1 MKTLNEYKKMLH
13 TYVGKY
19 AHQMLCAPSE
29 KLPYAYIVPGS
40 NLYSTTLWDWDC
52 WMTDI
57 ALRQYA
63 KSDDAFKDILPE
75 YELGCLNNFAKYT
88 SKEGFMPIC
97 IEKEKGNYFDS
108 PSEGGW
114 PNMHKPVYA
123 QHAAFLQEQGLNISK
138 EIIETADL
146 FLQAYEKRFM
156 HKQTGLFYWQND
168 CAIGVDNDPCTYF
181 RPPKSSGSILL
192 NSFLYKEMW
201 ALSVLYE
208 KQNDMEKVKYW
219 AKRAEQLKVAISN
232 YCFDMRDGNFY
243 SVDFN
248 LLPNDNIT
256 GLHSGAPR
264 DWECL
269 LMRFDV
275 WSNIL
280 PLWAGVADKA
290 QAEAVLQ
297 RFRDHKTYRA
307 EYGIRTLSP
316 LEKMYDL
323 SATTN
328 PSNWR
333 GPVWGVAN
341 YFSWRAMLKYGYE
354 DDAVWLAET
363 TIRLLGKDIEETGTL
378 HEYYHPDTGKAIM
391 TPDFINWN
399 ALVLNMIAWLEG
411 KECCF
416 EF

>member
-1 MKTLNEYKKMLH
+1 MNKMNHYKEILSA
-13 TYVGKY
+13 YVGKY
-19 AHQMLCAPSE
+19 AGQMFCEPS
-29 KLPYAYIVPGS
+29 KRLQHPYIVPGS
-40 NLYSTTLWDWDC
+40 NLYSKTLWDWDS

-63 KSDDAFKDILPE
+63 LQDAELAEKLPK
-75 YELGCLNNFAKYT
+75 YELGCLKNFADYT
-88 SKEGFMPIC
+88 TKDGFMPIC
-97 IEKEKGNYFDS
+97 IERDNGNFFAS
-108 PSEGGW
+108 PSEEKW

-123 QHAAFLQEQGLNISK
+123 QHAVFLQEQGLEISE
-138 EIIETADL
+138 EILKAADV
-146 FLQAYEKRFM
+146 FLSAYEQHFM
-156 HKQTGLFYWQND
+156 HDKTGLFFWQDD

-181 RPPKSSGSILL
+181 RPEKSSGSILL
-192 NSFLYKEMW
+192 NSFVYKEML
-201 ALSVLYE
+201 ALSVLFE
-208 KQNDMEKVKYW
+208 KKNNMKKMMYWKEK
-219 AKRAEQLKVAISN
+219 AEMLKAAISKH
-232 YCFDMRDGNFY
+232 CFDERDGNFY
-243 SVDFN
+243 SVDLN
-248 LLPNDNIT
+248 LLPNENIT

-269 LMRFDV
+269 VMRFDV
-275 WSNIL
+275 WSSIL
-280 PLWAGVADKA
+280 PLWAGIASKDQADS
-290 QAEAVLQ
+290 VMQ
-297 RFRDHKTYRA
+297 RFRDSRTYKA

-333 GPVWGVAN
+333 GPVWGVSN
-341 YFSWRAMLKYGYE
+341 YFCWRAMLKYGYE
-354 DDAVWLAET
+354 DDAAWLAEA
-363 TIRLLGKDIEETGTL
+363 TIKLLGQDVEQTGTL

-399 ALVLNMIAWLEG
+399 ALVLNMIAWLDG